1 MNKKVIVAGA
11 GHGGLVAAALLSRE
25 GFDVTV
31 FEKHK
36 RMEMGYDWNDCM
48 NPAAF
53 DRLGIP
59 RPADEDL
66 LPFSG
71 MNYLSPDCSRIVFDH
86 RNNKVSSLGER
97 KAILRHLIAFA
108 EQNGARLRFG
118 VTAGQAVVEE
128 DRVVGLETS
137 EGTFDCGLLIDACG
151 MDSPVR
157 RSLPES
163 FGILREFADS
173 DTLYTYRAFYERTNR
188 NKSFPKFTCCF
199 FHNGVKSLDWMITE
213 EDYVDVLITSFG
225 GIDDEIIQNGV
236 ADFRRLHSGF
246 GTAIVRGG
254 QVSKIPVRRTVP
266 VFVADGYAAVGDSAA
281 MVEPLS
287 GSGITR
293 SVEAGA
299 ILAQVAAASQ
309 NGFTK
314 EELWAYETL
323 YFDKWLTGILRD
335 DATRLLMLSMT
346 FDRLNDMFLKKVI
359 TAKELCGDQAPPND
373 RRNKTLG
380 VLTTPGVVP
389 GLLQYS
395 ARSNRIESMVE
406 RFPREY
412 DEKQVRR
419 WAAAYEKF

>member
-1 MNKKVIVAGA
+1 MNQKVIVAGA

-31 FEKHK
+31 FEKQK
-36 RMEMGYDWNDCM
+36 RMELGYDWNDCM
-48 NPAAF
+48 NPAVF

-108 EQNGARLRFG
+108 EQNGVKLRFG
-118 VTAGQAVVEE
+118 VTVGQAVTED

-137 EGTFDCGLLIDACG
+137 EGVFDCGLLIDACG

-157 RSLPES
+157 QSLPES
-163 FGILREFADS
+163 FGILRQFAAE

-213 EDYVDVLITSFG
+213 EEYVDVLITSFG

-246 GTAIVRGG
+246 GSAIVRGG
-254 QVSKIPVRRTVP
+254 QVSKIPVRRTLP

-299 ILAQVAAASQ
+299 FLAQAALHSQ
-309 NGFTK
+309 NNFSK
-314 EELWAYETL
+314 ADLWEYEAL
-323 YFDKWLTGILRD
+323 YFEKWQKGILRD
-335 DATRLLMLSMT
+335 EATRLLMMG
-346 FDRLNDMFLKKVI
+346 LNYQQLNAMFLKKVI
-359 TAKELCGDQAPPND
+359 TAKELCGDEPLPHDQ
-373 RRNKTLG
+373 RNKTLG
-380 VLTTPGVVP
+380 VLSTPGVIA
-389 GLLQYS
+389 GLLRYT
-395 ARSNRIESMVE
+395 ARTSRVDQLCAL
-406 RFPREY
+406 FPTAY
-412 DEKQVRR
+412 DEAQVQR
-419 WAAAYEKF
+419 WAKAYDRF